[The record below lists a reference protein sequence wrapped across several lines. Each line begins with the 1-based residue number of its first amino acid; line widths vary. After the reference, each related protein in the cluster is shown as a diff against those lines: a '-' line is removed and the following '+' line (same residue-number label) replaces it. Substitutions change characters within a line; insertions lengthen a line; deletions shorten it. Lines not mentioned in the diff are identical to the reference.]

1 MSTEQ
6 IRDLMD
12 KLDSGEIDAQEY
24 ERRLNEILERT
35 ADEAKSS
42 GEGSLQKARIRSSS
56 RIARRL

>member
-12 KLDSGEIDAQEY
+12 KLDSGEIDAEEY
-24 ERRLNEILERT
+24 ERRLNEILDQAT
-35 ADEAKSS
+35 AEAKSS
-42 GEGSLQKARIRSSS
+42 SEGSLQKARIRSSS